1 MHAGAQLFEH
11 LFRRVALVVGA
22 NARLLV
28 AVKPCAA
35 RHRAAAK
42 HRQSAL
48 LGEFKRRQH
57 VGVFLLD
64 EFAHRLPDA
73 DAFRPVVC
81 RLVVGRAEVVADGR
95 ARHGVGRLA
104 GGAPED
110 FQRRLLGFIEELACC
125 SRPADDDD
133 LVEAGDDRG
142 RAERNDGL
150 GKARQRHLRAFD
162 MQMPVDHA
170 RREIFARGVDDLG
183 LRADIVGDVA
193 DGDDAFAING
203 DVGLIDFL
211 RDDIDE
217 ATAPDRQRC
226 LAAGA

>member
-1 MHAGAQLFEH
+1 
-11 LFRRVALVVGA
+11 
-22 NARLLV
+22 
-28 AVKPCAA
+28 
-35 RHRAAAK
+35 
-42 HRQSAL
+42 
-48 LGEFKRRQH
+48 
-57 VGVFLLD
+57 
-64 EFAHRLPDA
+64 
-73 DAFRPVVC
+73 
-81 RLVVGRAEVVADGR
+81 
-95 ARHGVGRLA
+95 
-104 GGAPED
+104 
-110 FQRRLLGFIEELACC
+110 
-125 SRPADDDD
+125 
-133 LVEAGDDRG
+133 
-142 RAERNDGL
+142 
-150 GKARQRHLRAFD
+150 